1 MTDQKPAIYDASIA
15 SAVLEHVSGMAEKLE
30 PPVSVAFEELTAA
43 PGQLPRIMLQPLRA
57 DAAEHRY
64 VSGGAMHAFPFAVTL
79 RVATDCEQ
87 DSLDADQTL
96 RELARAWGAEG
107 MTVPGYSVFRQQQ
120 LTTPTCLGRA
130 ELFEDWQVTLE
141 LKYKRTA

>member
-1 MTDQKPAIYDASIA
+1 MTDQKPATYDASIA

-30 PPVSVAFEELTAA
+30 PPVPVAFEELTAA

-64 VSGGAMHAFPFAVTL
+64 VSGG
-79 RVATDCEQ
+79 
-87 DSLDADQTL
+87 DADQTV